1 VEVVFMILKD
11 VLQKSHLF
19 NGLDDEHI
27 ERIVTLFEECSWKE
41 GEEII
46 GEGEEGKG
54 LYIITDGVVMIRTKL
69 GGEMA
74 TLKGVTTV
82 GEVSLVDD
90 RPTTASVIARTD
102 VRAAALKKGEFMAFL
117 ERDPHI
123 GYVVMRNIARLLC
136 TRFRRTQARLET
148 LIFISETP

>member
-1 VEVVFMILKD
+1 MISKEF
-11 VLQKSHLF
+11 LQQSHLF
-19 NGLDDEHI
+19 NGLDDEYI
-27 ERIVTLFEECSWKE
+27 AQIAVLFEESSWKE

-46 GEGEEGKG
+46 REGEEGKG
-54 LYIITDGVVMIRTKL
+54 LYIITDGVVMITTKL

-102 VRAAALKKGEFMAFL
+102 VRAAALRKGEFMAFL
-117 ERDPHI
+117 EKDTRV
-123 GYVVMRNIARLLC
+123 GYIVMRNIARLLC
-136 TRFRRTQARLET
+136 TRFRRTQA
-148 LIFISETP
+148 